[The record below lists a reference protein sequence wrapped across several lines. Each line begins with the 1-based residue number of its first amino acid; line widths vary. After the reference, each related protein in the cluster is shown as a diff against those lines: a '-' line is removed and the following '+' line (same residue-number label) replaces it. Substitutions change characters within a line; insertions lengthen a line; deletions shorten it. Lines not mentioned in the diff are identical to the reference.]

1 MRKILKDTNKLSI
14 AIIREQWVCKAE
26 EYIEQIILFKSNK
39 EDELKELWSFCTKS
53 LEKWGK
59 KKIGKNTKM
68 RKNELEE
75 HRKKHN

>member
-1 MRKILKDTNKLSI
+1 MRKILKDTDKLSI
-14 AIIREQWVCKAE
+14 AIVREQWVCKAE

-75 HRKKHN
+75 HRKKT

>member
-1 MRKILKDTNKLSI
+1 MRKMLKGKNKLSI

-26 EYIEQIILFKSNK
+26 EYVEQIIFVKSKK

-53 LEKWGK
+53 LGKWGK

-68 RKNELEE
+68 RKKLVGRAQE
-75 HRKKHN
+75 KKK

>member
-14 AIIREQWVCKAE
+14 AIIREQWVCKTE

>member
-1 MRKILKDTNKLSI
+1 MRKILKDTDKLSI

-75 HRKKHN
+75 HRKKT

>member
-39 EDELKELWSFCTKS
+39 EDELKELWSFLYQK
-53 LEKWGK
+53 LKRWGK